1 MNKTILLTILALSCF
16 SGVYAQNRGI
26 EGLPFIQVGDKT
38 YDAAGIKYPYVLV
51 SSTTQCK
58 LIFRTKEKHTE
69 EELKKITWNFEPI
82 EDDKGKTKGKM
93 EGVGLSASLKVENI
107 PGSGKVTAGGEV
119 NRFIEID
126 AEQIMAVF
134 TEDKK

>member
-1 MNKTILLTILALSCF
+1 MNKTILLTILALNCF

-26 EGLPFIQVGDKT
+26 EGLPSIQVGDKT
-38 YDAAGIKYPYVLV
+38 YEAAGIKYPYVLV
-51 SSTTQCK
+51 NSTTQCK
-58 LIFRTKEKHTE
+58 LIFRTKEQHSE

-82 EDDKGKTKGKM
+82 EHAKGKT

>member
-16 SGVYAQNRGI
+16 NGVYAQNRGI
-26 EGLPFIQVGDKT
+26 EGLPSIQVGDKT
-38 YDAAGIKYPYVLV
+38 YEVAGTKYPYVLI
-51 SSTTQCK
+51 SSTTPCK
-58 LIFRTKEKHTE
+58 LIFRTQEQHSE
-69 EELKKITWNFEPI
+69 EELKKITWNFESI
-82 EDDKGKTKGKM
+82 EDAKGKM

-119 NRFIEID
+119 NRLIEID
-126 AEQIMAVF
+126 AEQLIAVF